1 MLEVDDQK
9 KIKDQDEDASTKN
22 KMGDGTNLQK
32 SASSAEDINR
42 RNSDSAVVAAPAPA
56 SGASVAETDGVQWRR
71 ADRKRKSTSSRPQE
85 PNAIVGGPGEIDVH
99 AFIASTEQPPVVSEG
114 TLKGNGN
121 GGKEKNAHLPLST
134 RQEISSRTV
143 SD

>member
-1 MLEVDDQK
+1 
-9 KIKDQDEDASTKN
+9 
-22 KMGDGTNLQK
+22 MGDGTNLQK
-32 SASSAEDINR
+32 SASSAEDIKR

-56 SGASVAETDGVQWRR
+56 SGASVAETDAGVQWRR
-71 ADRKRKSTSSRPQE
+71 ADRKRKRTSSRPQE

-99 AFIASTEQPPVVSEG
+99 AFIASTEQPPPTVSEG
-114 TLKGNGN
+114 STLKGNGN
-121 GGKEKNAHLPLST
+121 GGKQDKNAHLPMPLST